1 MKSRLAV
8 SALLASFL
16 LVAAAAASA
25 PADERATS
33 SACKPKK
40 NLEAIIDDS
49 GSMGFTD
56 DKRLRVR
63 ALELLVDTPGNE
75 KKALGGLEF
84 GTDAVP
90 LFGPGP
96 IGPNRAAIKA
106 TLNTAIQADQGLTD
120 YNDAFALAAG
130 HNPGADGR
138 IFLTDGGH
146 NQDVYAEVHRN
157 GPPVYVIGLGFVG
170 GSEDEQRLQR
180 IAAETGGLYLA
191 TQDSSELQAAMNE
204 VNAAVN
210 CQAKPVKY
218 EDVFNSAG
226 EQKRHAFGVG
236 RQIKSVQFA
245 ISWGSEEDSFDI
257 GGFKVVRGGQVVAR
271 GVSPKRFREIRR
283 KRQQQRQRRKAK
295 GSTAQ
300 VSHRGGNRRH
310 RRAHRK
316 RQRVRLMVA
325 VKRRGPTFVT
335 VRVRGV
341 VPGKMRFQTKA
352 RQVSEAGTGVQLT
365 TQASRSKRK

>member
-1 MKSRLAV
+1 MSRLAV

-16 LVAAAAASA
+16 LAAAAASA
-25 PADERATS
+25 PAGERATS
-33 SACKPKK
+33 SACKPKT

-56 DKRLRVR
+56 EERLRVR
-63 ALELLVDTPGNE
+63 ALELLIDTPGNE

-106 TLNTAIQADQGLTD
+106 TLNAAIQDDQGLTD

-146 NQDVYAEVHRN
+146 NQDAYAEAHRN
-157 GPPVYVIGLGFVG
+157 GPPVYVIGLGFVSG
-170 GSEDEQRLQR
+170 GEDEQRLQR
-180 IAAETGGLYLA
+180 IATETGGLYVA

-204 VNAAVN
+204 INAAVN

-236 RQIKSVQFA
+236 RQIKAVQFA
-245 ISWGSEEDSFDI
+245 ISWGNDQDSFDI
-257 GGFKVVRGGQVVAR
+257 GGFKVIRGGRVVAR
-271 GVSPKRFREIRR
+271 GVSLERFREIRR
-283 KRQQQRQRRKAK
+283 KQQRQRRKAK
-295 GSTAQ
+295 NSAAQ

-310 RRAHRK
+310 RRAHRRK
-316 RQRVRLMVA
+316 GQRVRLMVVA
-325 VKRRGPTFVT
+325 KRRGPTFVT
-335 VRVRGV
+335 VKVRGV
-341 VPGKMRFQTKA
+341 VPGKMHFQTKA
-352 RQVSEAGTGVQLT
+352 RQVSEPGTGVQLT
-365 TQASRSKRK
+365 TQASRSRRK

>member
-1 MKSRLAV
+1 MKPRRVAV
-8 SALLASFL
+8 SVLLASFL
-16 LVAAAAASA
+16 LGAVASA
-25 PADERATS
+25 PAGERATS
-33 SACKPKK
+33 SACKLKN

-56 DKRLRVR
+56 EKRLRVR

-90 LFGPGP
+90 LFGPAP
-96 IGPNRAAIKA
+96 IGPNRDAIKA
-106 TLNTAIQADQGLTD
+106 TLNAAIQDDQGLTD

-146 NQDVYAEVHRN
+146 NEGVYAEAHRN
-157 GPPVYVIGLGFVG
+157 GPPVYVIGLGFVS

-204 VNAAVN
+204 INAAVN

-218 EDVFNSAG
+218 EDVFNSTG

-245 ISWGSEEDSFDI
+245 ISWGDAQDSFDI
-257 GGFKVVRGGQVVAR
+257 GGFKIVRGGRVVAR
-271 GVSPKRFREIRR
+271 GVSPERFREIRR
-283 KRQQQRQRRKAK
+283 KAR

-300 VSHRGGNRRH
+300 VSHRGGDRSH
-310 RRAHRK
+310 RRAHRRK
-316 RQRVRLMVA
+316 RQRPRLMVA

-335 VRVRGV
+335 VKVRGV

-352 RQVSEAGTGVQLT
+352 RQVSEPGTGVQLT
-365 TQASRSKRK
+365 TQASRSRRK